1 MMSCDRTLLLP
12 ANADRVR
19 KLGLIVRLV
28 LFLLFGAI
36 ISQSYATQTPD
47 VARAP
52 SNDLSRRVE
61 TEMEA
66 RAAGDLAAIGRAS
79 SQVIAL
85 ALAELANVR
94 MREKAYDESI
104 SLCRESLKFEDVLE
118 THLELA
124 IASLFARRPSE
135 ALEFASAATERAP
148 ENVTAWA
155 IKGEALLENKDYV
168 GAAAA
173 LGRSLEL
180 KKSADSIYAL
190 GIAYLGEGEQQ
201 KAADAFSQL
210 MVLAG
215 DDGLSH
221 VLVGRAYQ
229 DQNLPQEAEAEFSK
243 ALQINPRTPNAHY
256 FWALTLLQSNAW
268 SPTAD
273 VRQHLLQELEIDPH
287 HFLANYWLGYFASKD
302 RNYGESDR
310 YLRLAAAANP
320 SQPEV
325 WMFLGLNAQSR
336 AVNGPAEA
344 YLRKAVKLT
353 ESHDPKEHFA
363 IRRAYFALGRILVS
377 SGREKEGQ
385 GFLQKA
391 RELELQVMSESQKKP
406 AVTNAKSEAGT
417 SGAAKTEIS
426 DSEILDSLSAISGQA
441 LIGENTSGLAQRA
454 LSNSRQ
460 FPAGDAEK
468 HLRAILGSAFNDL
481 ATSEA
486 LQEKYALADTHYR
499 EAERWDSRI
508 PGLQR
513 NLGLSAFFVG
523 KQAEAIPLLAK
534 AVTEQPGDSHARAVL
549 GLAYFATQDFARAAQ
564 TIAPMADRAVQ
575 DPQLGYAWAKSLAET
590 RNKRAAASVLQRLDG
605 PGANLTVENFVQFA
619 KLWQELGEPER
630 AAQLFRRA
638 LIVDPANADAK
649 CALHL
654 SECR

>member
-1 MMSCDRTLLLP
+1 MSSDRSPMLSATPDHLG
-12 ANADRVR
+12 
-19 KLGLIVRLV
+19 KLGLIVRLI
-28 LFLLFGAI
+28 LFLLLVAL
-36 ISQSYATQTPD
+36 ISESYATQTSNA
-47 VARAP
+47 ARAL
-52 SNDLSRRVE
+52 SNDLLRRVE
-61 TEMEA
+61 SEMEA
-66 RAAGDLAAIGRAS
+66 RASGDLAAIGRAS

-94 MREKAYDESI
+94 MSQKAYDESI
-104 SLCRESLKFEDVLE
+104 SLCRESLDFEDVFE

-135 ALEFASAATERAP
+135 ALAFASTATERAP
-148 ENVTAWA
+148 ENATAWA
-155 IKGEALLENKDYV
+155 IKGEALLENKDYG
-168 GAAAA
+168 GAAAS

-190 GIAYLGEGEQQ
+190 GIAYLGLGDQQ
-201 KAADAFSQL
+201 KAADTFSQML
-210 MVLAG
+210 VLAG
-215 DDGLSH
+215 DDAWSH

-229 DQNLPQEAEAEFSK
+229 DRKLPQEAEAEFSK

-256 FWALTLLQSNAW
+256 FWALTLLQGNAW
-268 SPTAD
+268 GPTPE
-273 VRQHLLQELEIDPH
+273 VRQHLFQELEINPH

-302 RNYGESDR
+302 RNYSESDR

-325 WMFLGLNAQSR
+325 WMFLGLNAQGR
-336 AVNGPAEA
+336 GANGSAEA
-344 YLRKAVKLT
+344 YLRKAAKLM
-353 ESHDPKEHFA
+353 ENRDPKEHFA
-363 IRRAYFALGRILVS
+363 IRRAYFALGRILIS

-391 RELELQVMSESQKKP
+391 RELELQVMAESQKKP
-406 AVTNAKSEAGT
+406 TVIDAKGEAGT
-417 SGAAKTEIS
+417 SEVAKTEIH
-426 DSEILDSLSAISGQA
+426 ETEVLDNLSATSGQA
-441 LIGENTSGLAQRA
+441 LIGENTPGLAQRV
-454 LSNSRQ
+454 LSKLRQ
-460 FPAGDAEK
+460 FPASDTEN

-486 LQEKYALADTHYR
+486 LQKKYALADTHYR

-523 KQAEAIPLLAK
+523 KQAEAIPLLTK
-534 AVTEQPGDSHARAVL
+534 AVMEQPGDSHARAVL
-549 GLAYFATQDFARAAQ
+549 ALAYFATQDFARAAQ
-564 TIAPMADRAVQ
+564 TIAPIADRAVQ

-590 RNKRAAASVLQRLDG
+590 RNKRAAANVLQRLDG
-605 PGANLTVENFVQFA
+605 PGTNLAIENLVQFA
-619 KLWQELGEPER
+619 KLWQELGESAR

-638 LIVDPANADAK
+638 LVLDPANADAN

-654 SECR
+654 AECP